1 MEQNDSPI
9 LKQASRDDSPA
20 ACARHI
26 DNRLKEEKDKSNY
39 REKKKQ
45 TRSDNRIVV
54 ALAAREGRNISFGN
68 RQMKS
73 SMLYSLSGLVKYGM
87 NRHKKSGMENR
98 KRFYMLYKGM
108 QGEVYGKKDRF

>member
-9 LKQASRDDSPA
+9 LKQASRDYSPA
-20 ACARHI
+20 ACARLI

-39 REKKKQ
+39 REKKQ

-54 ALAAREGRNISFGN
+54 ALAAREGSNISFGN

-73 SMLYSLSGLVKYGM
+73 SMLYSLSGLVKYEM
-87 NRHKKSGMENR
+87 NRHKKSGIE
-98 KRFYMLYKGM
+98 
-108 QGEVYGKKDRF
+108 

>member
-39 REKKKQ
+39 REKEK
-45 TRSDNRIVV
+45 RI
-54 ALAAREGRNISFGN
+54 
-68 RQMKS
+68 
-73 SMLYSLSGLVKYGM
+73 SLE
-87 NRHKKSGMENR
+87 R
-98 KRFYMLYKGM
+98 
-108 QGEVYGKKDRF
+108 